1 MKTMA
6 RRRIFQFLVVM
17 VFVNGCSILGVSQKA
32 MHEERSSVMALWK
45 LYSHC
50 MSTALA
56 DEKIADA
63 GRLTEAVGIL
73 TEEAR
78 AISFLPGTLER
89 IISTQ
94 PNRLAVDPR
103 AMAAACSL
111 SAGEAVQSQG
121 DHAGAAD
128 IFRSILLSYQETEHA
143 YYAVQARIQLEQ
155 MARQTRPASV
165 AYQHAAGVTDR
176 HLERPS
182 FIR

>member
-1 MKTMA
+1 MEMKA
-6 RRRIFQFLVVM
+6 HRRIFQFLVVT
-17 VFVNGCSILGVSQKA
+17 VFVNGCSMLGMSQKP

-45 LYSHC
+45 LYRHC
-50 MSTALA
+50 VSPALA
-56 DEKIADA
+56 DEKVADA
-63 GRLTEAVGIL
+63 GRLIEAVGIL

-78 AISFLPGTLER
+78 AISLLPGTLER
-89 IISTQ
+89 MISTQ

-121 DHAGAAD
+121 DHAGATD
-128 IFRSILLSYQETEHA
+128 IFRSILLSYQETKHA
-143 YYAVQARIQLEQ
+143 YYAAQARIQLGQ
-155 MARQTRPASV
+155 MARQTQPASV

-176 HLERPS
+176 QLERLS